1 MLFVIFRNSTSVV
14 STDSQ
19 VSPQRS
25 MDTEYSLQERS
36 YIQCKLK
43 FVICE
48 ALNVLRCSN
57 NVYVSVLCAIFSVRV
72 NAVFFS
78 LLRTSSDCASVASA
92 SATAW

>member
-43 FVICE
+43 IVICE
-48 ALNVLRCSN
+48 ALNVLRFSN
-57 NVYVSVLCAIFSVRV
+57 NVYVSVLCAILSVRV

-78 LLRTSSDCASVASA
+78 LLRPSRDCASVASA
-92 SATAW
+92 ITAW

>member
-48 ALNVLRCSN
+48 GLNVLRCSN
-57 NVYVSVLCAIFSVRV
+57 HVRAILSVHV
-72 NAVFFS
+72 NAAVFFS
-78 LLRTSSDCASVASA
+78 VTYKQ
-92 SATAW
+92 